1 MPQKGRTKSDKEYK
15 NTTANSKLEAIQ
27 DTKKKDSKKK

>member
-1 MPQKGRTKSDKEYK
+1 MPPKVRTKKEYK
-15 NTTANSKLEAIQ
+15 NTTANSKREAIQ